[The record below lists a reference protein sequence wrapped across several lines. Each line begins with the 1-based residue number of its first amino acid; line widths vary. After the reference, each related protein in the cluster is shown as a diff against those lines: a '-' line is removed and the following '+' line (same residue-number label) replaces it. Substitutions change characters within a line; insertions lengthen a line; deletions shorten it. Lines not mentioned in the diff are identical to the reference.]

1 MNTICI
7 IDDHKLFSNGLEL
20 MLGSGPFDATCMV
33 FDDPDLFLMALAKGD
48 AVPDLYII
56 DYYIPGS
63 HGPDLI
69 RRVREAEPDSRIMI
83 VSASINP
90 VDQKLA
96 IGAGADLF
104 MSKSVDPPAL
114 LDAVASLLAGR
125 VPDATDTTS
134 GALSKKFDLTPR
146 QLETLLLVSKGF
158 SNKEI
163 AGFLDVSPETV
174 KSHLKDIFLRFGVAN
189 RMEAI
194 DLARNNGLV

>member
-20 MLGSGPFDATCMV
+20 MLGSGPVAATCLA
-33 FDDPDLFLMALAKGD
+33 FDDPDVFIKALATGSV
-48 AVPDLYII
+48 APDLFII

-69 RRVREAEPDSRIMI
+69 RQVREQEPESRIMI

-96 IGAGADLF
+96 MEAGADLF
-104 MSKSVDPPAL
+104 MSKSVDPSCL
-114 LDAVASLLAGR
+114 VEAVTALLAGE
-125 VPDATDTTS
+125 VPASAQTAN

-194 DLARNNGLV
+194 DMARNNGLV

>member
-20 MLGSGPFDATCMV
+20 MLGSSPVAAACLA
-33 FDDPDLFLMALAKGD
+33 FDDPDLFLKALATGSIT
-48 AVPDLYII
+48 PDLFII

-69 RRVREAEPDSRIMI
+69 RRVREHEPECRIMI

-96 IGAGADLF
+96 VEAGADLF
-104 MSKSVDPPAL
+104 MSKSVDPSIL
-114 LDAVASLLAGR
+114 LDAVTSLLAGE
-125 VPDATDTTS
+125 VPDAGETTS

-194 DLARNNGLV
+194 DLARNNGLI